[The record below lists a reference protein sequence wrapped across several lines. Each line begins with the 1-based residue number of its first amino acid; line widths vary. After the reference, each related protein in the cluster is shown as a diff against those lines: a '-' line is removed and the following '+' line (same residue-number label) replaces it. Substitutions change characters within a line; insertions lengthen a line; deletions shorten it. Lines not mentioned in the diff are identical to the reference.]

1 MDFDSFPGLKRLGIF
16 LRNTIL
22 KKKLKIIQKKL
33 LTTSC
38 LSIILHITTRQLVER
53 NYNAH

>member
-22 KKKLKIIQKKL
+22 KKKIKNNSKK
-33 LTTSC
+33 
-38 LSIILHITTRQLVER
+38 VVD
-53 NYNAH
+53 N